1 MLIDSVSQ
9 EILDEGMRGR
19 FQKQMREQIRTLQAS

>member
-1 MLIDSVSQ
+1 MLLELVSG

-19 FQKQMREQIRTLQAS
+19 FRQQMVEQIRTLQVS